1 MAEGG
6 GSGYRGRLAGGRGLA
21 VALGEQSKEAKMKDS
36 TIKMLFAG
44 ALVLG
49 GLLAAVAV
57 TLTGMI
63 LRMPIAEL
71 VALQVPFV
79 GSITGGTLFFLG
91 HSNGTTRRNGG

>member
-1 MAEGG
+1 
-6 GSGYRGRLAGGRGLA
+6 
-21 VALGEQSKEAKMKDS
+21 MKDS

-49 GLLAAVAV
+49 GLIAAMSV

-63 LRMPIAEL
+63 LKMPIAEL

-79 GSITGGTLFFLG
+79 GAITGGTLFFLG
-91 HSNGTTRRNGG
+91 HGNGDKRRNGG